1 MTPMDILN
9 TLLILLYL
17 LTSYLVAAY
26 CIYLGAK
33 P

>member
-1 MTPMDILN
+1 MTSMDILN

-17 LTSYLVAAY
+17 LGCYLLGGY
-26 CIYLGAK
+26 CLYLGAK

>member
-1 MTPMDILN
+1 MTPMDIFN

-17 LTSYLVAAY
+17 LTSYLVAVY

-33 P
+33 T